1 MHEVS
6 FSWSCFLFFRVY
18 YTTLHGTLFSYLRW
32 CFQMLA
38 WKVLDKLQKLVCRN
52 VSLSL
57 TASLEPLS
65 WRRNVASLSLFCR
78 YHFGR
83 SLSELPELVSF
94 LILVGG
100 PLDIRV
106 GCMIFFAPILRC
118 CKDTDVNSFFLRID
132 RLSNSLHVE
141 CFLLTNYLSGFKSR
155 INGYLLSLC
164 FFVFLQYSYF
174 YSFLSF
180 SSCFSFK
187 LMHFS
192 GWSSRNKGE
201 SPLEESYKNKF

>member
-6 FSWSCFLFFRVY
+6 FSWSCFLLLRIY
-18 YTTLHGTLFSYLRW
+18 HTTLHGTLFSCLRW
-32 CFQMLA
+32 CFQMLT

-52 VSLSL
+52 VGLSL
-57 TASLEPLS
+57 TASLEPLP
-65 WRRNVASLSLFCR
+65 WHRNVASLSLFCK
-78 YHFGR
+78 YNFGR
-83 SLSELPELVSF
+83 SLSKHPELVSF

-164 FFVFLQYSYF
+164 FFNIAIFIAF
-174 YSFLSF
+174 YLF
-180 SSCFSFK
+180 SSCFSFN

-192 GWSSRNKGE
+192 GCSSLNKGE
-201 SPLEESYKNKF
+201 SPLEKSYKNKF